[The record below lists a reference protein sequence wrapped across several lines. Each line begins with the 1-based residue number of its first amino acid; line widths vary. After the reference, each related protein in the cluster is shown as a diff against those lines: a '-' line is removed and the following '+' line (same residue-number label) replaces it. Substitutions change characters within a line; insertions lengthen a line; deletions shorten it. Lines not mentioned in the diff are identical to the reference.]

1 MKAKFTGH
9 DTFPLRYGWLFKA
22 VNHMNSGGK
31 LQTSKEEETQQAI
44 IKLGVG
50 KNMVNAIRYWA
61 DSAGL
66 LESKKEQN
74 STIYSS
80 SDNGNY
86 LFNEET
92 GKDPYLEH
100 VGSIWLI
107 HFWLC
112 FNQNELNSYVYFFN
126 IFNGEYFEKKV
137 LLSHLSKDIPLITNN
152 VDRVTVEIDE
162 ENIKEKTLK
171 LSTIETDIDVFLNTY
186 CKKIKQDS
194 KEVEEQFTSPLSEL
208 KLIQY
213 SDKNR
218 YLSELNEKAELPIE
232 LFIYALL
239 EFIKKESRISKVAKV
254 SFDSLLLNSYSPG
267 RIFRLSEKGLG
278 LKLDKA
284 QLYSD
289 GKISWEDSLGLR
301 QITVKEDYLE
311 KGQEVLNSYYKG
323 CNNG

>member
-112 FNQNELNSYVYFFN
+112 FNQNEMTAYRYFFN
-126 IFNGEYFEKKV
+126 IFNGEYFEKQI
-137 LLSHLSKDIPLITNN
+137 LLAHMSTDIKKLTSGDTSLNESTIQKDIDT
-152 VDRVTVEIDE
+152 
-162 ENIKEKTLK
+162 
-171 LSTIETDIDVFLNTY
+171 FLNTY
-186 CKKIKQDS
+186 SKKLKQNS
-194 KEVEEQFTSPLSEL
+194 KILDEEQFNSPLSEL
-208 KLIQY
+208 NLIQ
-213 SDKNR
+213 DNGKNY
-218 YLSELNEKAELPIE
+218 YLSDLNEKEELPIE
-232 LFIYALL
+232 VFIYALL
-239 EFIKKESRISKVAKV
+239 KFVQKKSKISKMVTINFK
-254 SFDSLLLNSYSPG
+254 SLLLDAYSPG
-267 RIFRLSEKGLG
+267 RIFRLSEKGLWS
-278 LKLDKA
+278 KLDKA
-284 QLYSD
+284 QLYSQD
-289 GKISWEDSLGLR
+289 MIKWSDTLGLR
-301 QITVKEDYLE
+301 QVAIDKSYLTAE
-311 KGQEVLNSYYKG
+311 LTVLNSYFEG
-323 CNNG
+323 PTHG